1 MEAFIFLMKENL
13 QMKILFYLLTFTLS
27 FAQAQTKKNAY
38 PKVLYEFIEKN
49 KFDRNKI
56 YDVSFTDNPEL
67 IDEIVK
73 YNLNGVYGVLQNDK
87 FFNVNVLENAG
98 CSGQQLV
105 FVKNFN
111 LDNLEGVDKNQVKVL
126 SEINVDSDKKVVVFL
141 CANISSKSMLKH
153 LIKPVFN
160 EIKKD
165 ANYDY
170 IMLVID

>member
-1 MEAFIFLMKENL
+1 MFSLNFS
-13 QMKILFYLLTFTLS
+13 YS
-27 FAQAQTKKNAY
+27 QTKKSTY
-38 PKVLYEFIEKN
+38 PKVLNEFIEKN
-49 KFDRNKI
+49 KFDRDKI
-56 YDVSFTDNPEL
+56 HPVSYSGNPDF
-67 IDEIVK
+67 IDEITEN
-73 YNLNGVYGVLQNDK
+73 NLIGVYGVLQNEK
-87 FFNVNVLENAG
+87 FYSAKVLENAG

-111 LDNLEGVDKNQVKVL
+111 LDNLEGVDKNHVKVL
-126 SEINVDSDKKVVVFL
+126 SEINVDSEKKVVVFL

>member
-1 MEAFIFLMKENL
+1 
-13 QMKILFYLLTFTLS
+13 MKILFCLLLFAIS
-27 FAQAQTKKNAY
+27 FAQAQTKKTTY
-38 PKVLYEFIEKN
+38 TKVLNEFIEKN
-49 KFDRNKI
+49 KFDRDKI
-56 YDVSFTDNPEL
+56 YAVSYRENPDFIEEITENNL
-67 IDEIVK
+67 I
-73 YNLNGVYGVLQNDK
+73 GVYGVLQNEK
-87 FFNVNVLENAG
+87 FYSAKVLENAG

-126 SEINVDSDKKVVVFL
+126 SEINVDPDKKVVIFL
-141 CANISSKSMLKH
+141 SANISSKSMLKH

>member
-1 MEAFIFLMKENL
+1 
-13 QMKILFYLLTFTLS
+13 MKILTCIFFLTLS
-27 FAQAQTKKNAY
+27 FAQAQTKKAAY
-38 PKVLYEFIEKN
+38 PKVLNEFIEKN
-49 KFDRNKI
+49 KFDRDKI
-56 YDVSFTDNPEL
+56 YAVSYSDNPDFIHEITENNL
-67 IDEIVK
+67 I
-73 YNLNGVYGVLQNDK
+73 GVFGVLQYDK
-87 FFNVNVLENAG
+87 FYSANVLENAG

-111 LDNLEGVDKNQVKVL
+111 LENLNGIDKNLVKVL
-126 SEINVDSDKKVVVFL
+126 SEINVDPEKKVVVFL

-160 EIKKD
+160 EVKKD

>member
-1 MEAFIFLMKENL
+1 MKFLC
-13 QMKILFYLLTFTLS
+13 YLLFLSLS
-27 FAQAQTKKNAY
+27 FAQAQTKKNTY
-38 PKVLYEFIEKN
+38 TKVLNEFIEKN
-49 KFDRNKI
+49 KFDRDKI
-56 YDVSFTDNPEL
+56 YAVSYRENPDFIEEITDNNL
-67 IDEIVK
+67 I
-73 YNLNGVYGVLQNDK
+73 GVYGVLQNDK
-87 FFNVNVLENAG
+87 FYSDNVLENAG

-111 LDNLEGVDKNQVKVL
+111 LENLNGINKNLVKVL
-126 SEINVDSDKKVVVFL
+126 SEINVDPEKKVVVFL